1 MRRHFTYANVTATL
15 ALFLAAST
23 GGAYAA
29 KTLIAG
35 KDIKNNSITG
45 TDIKDFSI
53 GPKDLSSAAKVSG
66 PAGPKGDTGPAGA
79 NGSNGANGADGVLKL
94 KTAGSKISAGTVSI
108 NFGSVAAGLCATH
121 SSTSLTLNAGDT
133 TIADDAVVASPATA
147 LPSGMTYSA
156 TGFNTNQIAV
166 TICNV
171 QGIVNLPAG
180 ERVFN
185 WIAADTN

>member
-15 ALFLAAST
+15 ALFLVLTT

-29 KTLIAG
+29 KKLIAS

-53 GPKDLSSAAKVSG
+53 GPKDLSNAAKVSG

-79 NGSNGANGADGVLKL
+79 NGANGADGVVKL
-94 KTAGSKISAGTVSI
+94 KTAGSKISAGTASL
-108 NFGSVAAGLCATH
+108 NFGIIGAGACQTQSSV
-121 SSTSLTLNAGDT
+121 SLTLNEGDA
-133 TIADDAVVASPATA
+133 TIADDAVIASPKNA
-147 LPSGMTYSA
+147 LPAGAVYSA
-156 TGFNTNQIAV
+156 VGTGTNQIAV

-171 QGIVNLPAG
+171 SGGAIPAT
-180 ERVFN
+180 ERTFN
-185 WIAADTN
+185 WTAADTN